1 MQQYLDLMTRVM
13 QEGTLKKDRTGT
25 GTKSVFGHQMRFD
38 LSEGFPC
45 ITTKKLLLILLCLP
59 MIGFGQTFE
68 HQVIREQGIKY
79 LGSGKY
85 TVAKMPGTFPI
96 SWGKKCMKAAK
107 KDIEEFAKESNAAE
121 YEITDTKIRPPGI
134 GVFPRLDVMP
144 YEWRNGNHC
153 WWGIG
158 CIHRIFGRR

>member
-1 MQQYLDLMTRVM
+1 
-13 QEGTLKKDRTGT
+13 
-25 GTKSVFGHQMRFD
+25 
-38 LSEGFPC
+38 
-45 ITTKKLLLILLCLP
+45 

-134 GVFPRLDVMP
+134 GVFPRLDVTFVLLDKYGMIILRDDDK
-144 YEWRNGNHC
+144 YNKLKKLGKLRDD
-153 WWGIG
+153 GILTDEEFEKEKKK
-158 CIHRIFGRR
+158 ILEHE